1 MGYDPRRAALLT
13 LSLGALLL
21 AASLMPAAGLGSFP
35 GVDADAD
42 APEIPDSGPSDT
54 ETPAVTTTPTP
65 TPTATPEPTETVTPT
80 PTPTETPSSSV
91 PDDNQER
98 DNETLAVLMGS
109 LVWILVLAMFLS
121 ALYTAVVGLVVVG
134 GGPAAAAKLPF
145 GARIQALPQAT
156 MVTVI
161 GLSGSLAQFAR
172 GLGDTVGAVT
182 TGLGGLADVAGT
194 AGRGLAALIVVPASV
209 GRGFSF
215 GFGSVFGSLSALASG
230 SVTRTTTTTSGA
242 STDART
248 ASAVEPET
256 PAEQAE
262 QDQGPLS
269 VREAWDLFT
278 DELPVRR
285 QYARTPT
292 ELRDRA
298 IEQGWPAEPV
308 ESLTETFQEVRYGQ
322 RGETDARLGVARNA
336 IEQLRPHWGDEK

>member
-35 GVDADAD
+35 GVEAEAD
-42 APEIPDSGPSDT
+42 APDAPDIPDTGSTDP
-54 ETPAVTTTPTP
+54 ETPTDTTTPTP
-65 TPTATPEPTETVTPT
+65 TPTPTDTTTPT
-80 PTPTETPSSSV
+80 PTPTETPSPNV
-91 PDDNQER
+91 NEDDQQGDDEG
-98 DNETLAVLMGS
+98 LAVIFGPLIAF
-109 LVWILVLAMFLS
+109 LIVAVFLS
-121 ALYTAVVGLVVVG
+121 TVYAGGVGVVTLLA
-134 GGPAAAAKLPF
+134 GPAAAAKLPF

-156 MVTVI
+156 MVALI

-172 GLGDTVGAVT
+172 GLGDTAGAVT
-182 TGLGGLADVAGT
+182 TGLGGLADVVGT
-194 AGRGLAALIVVPASV
+194 AGRGLGALLAMPASI
-209 GRGFSF
+209 GRGFSV
-215 GFGSVFGSLSALASG
+215 GFGSLFGSLSALASG
-230 SVTRTTTTTSGA
+230 SATRTTTTTSGA

-256 PAEQAE
+256 PTEPAEDDE
-262 QDQGPLS
+262 EPPS

-285 QYARTPT
+285 LYARTPT

-308 ESLTETFQEVRYGQ
+308 EALTETFQEVRYGE
-322 RGETDARLGVARNA
+322 RGETDARLRAAREA
-336 IEQLRPHWGDEK
+336 IEQLRPHWGENE

>member
-35 GVDADAD
+35 GVGADAG
-42 APEIPDSGPSDT
+42 APDSADSGPADP
-54 ETPAVTTTPTP
+54 ELPTATAAP
-65 TPTATPEPTETVTPT
+65 TATPTATATPTVTAT
-80 PTPTETPSSSV
+80 PTPTETPSSNV
-91 PDDNQER
+91 NDNDQQGDDNES
-98 DNETLAVLMGS
+98 LAAVFGS
-109 LVWILVLAMFLS
+109 LIGLITIGMLLV
-121 ALYTAVVGLVVVG
+121 AVYVAGVGLVRVVG
-134 GGPAAAAKLPF
+134 GPSAAAKLPF

-156 MVTVI
+156 MVTLI

-172 GLGDTVGAVT
+172 GLAETASAVR

-194 AGRGLAALIVVPASV
+194 AGRGLGALLAMPASV
-209 GRGFSF
+209 GRGFSV

-230 SVTRTTTTTSGA
+230 SATRTTTTTSDA

-248 ASAVEPET
+248 ASAVDPET
-256 PAEQAE
+256 PTEPAEDDE
-262 QDQGPLS
+262 GPLS
-269 VREAWDLFT
+269 VREAWDQFT

-285 QYARTPT
+285 LYARTPT

-308 ESLTETFQEVRYGQ
+308 ERLTETFQEVRYGQ
-322 RGETDARLGVARNA
+322 RGETDARLEVTRDA
-336 IEQLRPHWGDEK
+336 IEQLRPHWSGDE